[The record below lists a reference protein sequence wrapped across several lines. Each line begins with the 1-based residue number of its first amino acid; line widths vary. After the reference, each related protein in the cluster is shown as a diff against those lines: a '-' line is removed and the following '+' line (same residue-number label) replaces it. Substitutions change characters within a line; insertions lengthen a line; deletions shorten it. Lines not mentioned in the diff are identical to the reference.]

1 MDKCHDINESSPQKR
16 RKQSK
21 LNSKTK
27 NSEFENG
34 ELWTQKWHTLNTELR
49 TLNPE
54 VDHTERLRPET
65 HMTWGYVKG

>member
-34 ELWTQKWHTLNTELR
+34 EL
-49 TLNPE
+49 
-54 VDHTERLRPET
+54 
-65 HMTWGYVKG
+65 